1 MEKYP
6 PGLKN
11 VLEFP
16 LMDALFGRRSR
27 RFPIG
32 AAIPDGPLAFSSR
45 HKPLPLSELE
55 EMMILTASGGNSG
68 WHYMLKHH
76 EGYGPHIPNDSA
88 GAGGRTFPSAAG
100 WQTSE
105 IFYTNDEGIY
115 FFPTRDAPSLVEQ
128 AEGDSRDIE
137 KLLEAHGS
145 RIQKLADSRLYLPP
159 ESAHIDGHNIWCAN
173 HPGSLLIIPVAD
185 IAQHLI
191 AALCYLVQNG
201 FCIYDNVHEEKIAG
215 LDRFRH
221 LVDVDSPAPLTEIE
235 LAALTM
241 CTAEL
246 STCCYAGMLILQAM
260 GLGGWM
266 YTGVNWLSV
275 LGASGDPKVPGLG
288 FRYDTDARWAIPNPT
303 GLTGIFEGYCPP
315 HYPDM
320 RAAVEAFAQRKFGP
334 GGPFHPDTPGPWKD
348 NAKVRGSAQGY
359 SEEFKDCVALMAQ
372 HIYDRFGKFPGTVP
386 SVFIETILQAQHLD
400 LEFYDHH
407 FEPGAY
413 LWTHAQHMTDWHP
426 ESIR

>member
-1 MEKYP
+1 
-6 PGLKN
+6 
-11 VLEFP
+11 
-16 LMDALFGRRSR
+16 
-27 RFPIG
+27 
-32 AAIPDGPLAFSSR
+32 
-45 HKPLPLSELE
+45 
-55 EMMILTASGGNSG
+55 
-68 WHYMLKHH
+68 
-76 EGYGPHIPNDSA
+76 
-88 GAGGRTFPSAAG
+88 
-100 WQTSE
+100 
-105 IFYTNDEGIY
+105 
-115 FFPTRDAPSLVEQ
+115 
-128 AEGDSRDIE
+128 
-137 KLLEAHGS
+137 
-145 RIQKLADSRLYLPP
+145 
-159 ESAHIDGHNIWCAN
+159 
-173 HPGSLLIIPVAD
+173 
-185 IAQHLI
+185 
-191 AALCYLVQNG
+191 
-201 FCIYDNVHEEKIAG
+201 
-215 LDRFRH
+215 
-221 LVDVDSPAPLTEIE
+221 VDSPAPLTEIE

-241 CTAEL
+241 CTAEI

-266 YTGVNWLSV
+266 YTGINWLSV